1 MDHKVEA
8 INIPL
13 GNVFI
18 IDGEWL
24 IEMDCDGAFAAT
36 ISRYPRTTERKL
48 VVFSKKQ
55 EDYLDKMIMNIKEMI
70 MNAISEL
77 QEA

>member
-1 MDHKVEA
+1 
-8 INIPL
+8 
-13 GNVFI
+13 
-18 IDGEWL
+18 
-24 IEMDCDGAFAAT
+24 MDCDGAFAAT

-77 QEA
+77 QAA

>member
-1 MDHKVEA
+1 
-8 INIPL
+8 
-13 GNVFI
+13 
-18 IDGEWL
+18 
-24 IEMDCDGAFAAT
+24 MDCDGAFAAT
-36 ISRYPRTTERKL
+36 ISRYPRTIERKL

-77 QEA
+77 QAA